1 MRIKKS
7 QLVTVSYSLVPG
19 NVLIRKVERKSQRKK
34 ESENQAMKWRLA
46 GKKKGKKRG
55 KNEQGNRFQKERAC
69 CVPGGLRLTHRDQL

>member
-46 GKKKGKKRG
+46 EKKREKGKKTNKGIDSR
-55 KNEQGNRFQKERAC
+55 KSERVAFL
-69 CVPGGLRLTHRDQL
+69 VD